1 MKIIAAAI
9 SDINYFVGGFQ
20 KTRNQEEE
28 WLIIE
33 IETERISSHRLKDE
47 FKYDDIQLYIRNR
60 EQSIKLP
67 FNEISESFPID
78 IINFFKENDLVRNHN
93 LNELYWVDEL
103 GSYTRYDEYNLVYNY
118 R

>member
-1 MKIIAAAI
+1 MKIIAVAI
-9 SDINYFVGGFQ
+9 SDVNYFVGGFQ

-33 IETERISSHRLKDE
+33 IETERISPHRLKDE
-47 FKYDDIQLYIRNR
+47 FKDDETQLYIRNR

-67 FNEISESFPID
+67 FNEISESFSID
-78 IINFFKENDLVRNHN
+78 IINFFKEDDLVRNHS

-103 GSYTRYDEYNLVYNY
+103 GSYTRYDEYNLIYNY